1 MTEVYN
7 TNNIDGKRVCVK
19 ATIALTKF
27 RDIGEII
34 YRIKHNLSCQIVDKI
49 LEDKKFFWSGTED
62 IMGVK
67 TFLNYGAD
75 CVLMTTE
82 EVAALKKKS
91 FTEGVQH
98 ASGFLPPRW
107 NANE

>member
-1 MTEVYN
+1 MEVSN
-7 TNNIDGKRVCVK
+7 TNNIEGKQVHVR

-27 RDIGEII
+27 GDIGEII
-34 YRIKHNLSCQIVDKI
+34 YRIKYNLSRQIVDKI
-49 LEDKKFFWSGTED
+49 LEDKQFFWSGTED

-91 FTEGVQH
+91 FTEGMQH

-107 NANE
+107 DANE